1 MSFTLTKTGEE
12 LYQQLKNLREQIAN
26 DEVIPVY
33 YVFSNASLLDMVV
46 KQPIDK
52 ESFLQC
58 EKVGLKGYERYGE
71 QFIDLIRRFIL
82 LNKGPYY
89 TGEPEFKTYRHFLT
103 AEGRRLLEILK
114 TSRTTIAGLNHLDE
128 QTMVSDQTLINFVVL
143 LPYSREEMIRI
154 YGVTREYRDL
164 YMDEFIRAIYNFTHG
179 FKKRLYHIDVARPA
193 FFLTKEEASRF
204 VYKPQM
210 SATQIAKELNRI
222 SSSAVHISATDITN
236 RVKKYDYY
244 ANGLNRTII
253 ISDVGAAFGL
263 RKETHT
269 SKNGETYEMVF
280 YNKEAQNKIVEW
292 FIRK

>member
-12 LYQQLKNLREQIAN
+12 LYRQLKDLREKIAN

-46 KQPIDK
+46 KQPTDK
-52 ESFLQC
+52 ETFLQC

-71 QFIDLIRRFIL
+71 QFIDLIRRFL
-82 LNKGPYY
+82 LLHKGPYY
-89 TGEPEFKTYRHFLT
+89 SGEPEIKTYNHFLT

-128 QTMVSDQTLINFVVL
+128 QSMVNDQTLINFVVL

-164 YMDEFIRAIYNFTHG
+164 YMDEFIRVIYNFTHG
-179 FKKRLYHIDVARPA
+179 FKKRLYHIDVARPV
-193 FFLTKEEASRF
+193 FSLTEEEAARF
-204 VYKPQM
+204 VYRPEM

-253 ISDVGAAFGL
+253 ISDVGASFGL
-263 RKETHT
+263 RKEAHT
-269 SKNGETYEMVF
+269 NKNGETYEMVL